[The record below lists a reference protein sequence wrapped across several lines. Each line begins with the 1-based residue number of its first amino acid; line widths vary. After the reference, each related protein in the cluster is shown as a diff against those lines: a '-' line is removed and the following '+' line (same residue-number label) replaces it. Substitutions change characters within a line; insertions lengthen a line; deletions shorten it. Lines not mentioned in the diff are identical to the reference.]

1 MATVK
6 IKLTACKH
14 DNVKAQLGL
23 LKLDTEGS
31 LKQCVDR
38 LKGWYHDHENDKGME
53 MAGCDVCGADSDAQ
67 LDACPFCGEG
77 GVMDNGVLVGSDK
90 PTSNASTKKTIKS
103 TTPGDK
109 AAAAK
114 AEKEKKV
121 AAIRRR
127 GTEAKDADKPKPT
140 SKSTPKP
147 KAPPKK
153 KKTPKTKS
161 ADAKAAKAPKSKPP
175 IKKKKASKSKPP
187 PKPNPKAA
195 PSKTAPS
202 KSKAP
207 KSKAAPKPKVP
218 TKPKAAP
225 PKPDAAVST
234 SLVTVKHL
242 DDQITI
248 IRDEVQKGALAMH
261 TIGHAFKEIRDSHS
275 WKMRLAKG
283 DVSRYSSFGQFCIEE
298 LGASKQHVYRQISI
312 AEQFTPKQV
321 ADLSGNQIRA
331 VQLLSPD
338 SKKRS
343 ATLAANKAAKDGEGT
358 SSLSQRA
365 AGLQNDKATPKPIPT
380 KAVTV
385 AMAMGITKV
394 PMYQRPKKGA
404 KLDTETAKRATSMA
418 DKPWLY
424 LELTNGVHLIVRI
437 VPDKNGELQGTVEF
451 RRGEPVL

>member
-23 LKLDTEGS
+23 LKLDTDGS

-38 LKGWYHDHENDKGME
+38 LKGWYRDHENDKGME

-90 PTSNASTKKTIKS
+90 PTSESKDKP
-103 TTPGDK
+103 TP
-109 AAAAK
+109 
-114 AEKEKKV
+114 
-121 AAIRRR
+121 
-127 GTEAKDADKPKPT
+127 KPKPSAK
-140 SKSTPKP
+140 SKDKPTPKP
-147 KAPPKK
+147 KPSTKAKAPPKK

-161 ADAKAAKAPKSKPP
+161 AETKAAKTPKSKAP
-175 IKKKKASKSKPP
+175 IKKK
-187 PKPNPKAA
+187 
-195 PSKTAPS
+195 
-202 KSKAP
+202 KAP